1 MKLNTIRK
9 CKCPICRKNY
19 VSKDAVYDHIE
30 RAHKDMIPEG
40 IPSDQYF
47 YDLTHDKT
55 TVCVI
60 CKRKTPWNP
69 KTHKYARL
77 CGRKECAQKNRE
89 IFKERMMRV
98 YNKYNLAND
107 PEHQKKMLAA
117 RKISGRYEWENG
129 GEPTTYVGSYEKDF
143 LLNCDTVFNFEST
156 DIIAPSPNVYRYTY
170 NGAEHFYI
178 PDFYIPD
185 LRLEVE
191 VKDGGDNPNMHH
203 KIQAVDKVKEKHKDE
218 ALMKQRDNNYIKVVN
233 KKYGDFLALINKLRS
248 DDLSPEERR
257 NKIKIKP
264 E

>member
-1 MKLNTIRK
+1 M
-9 CKCPICRKNY
+9 
-19 VSKDAVYDHIE
+19 SKDAVYDHIE
-30 RAHKDMIPEG
+30 RAHSDMIPGG
-40 IPSDQYF
+40 IPSDQYY
-47 YDLTHDKT
+47 YDLTHDKH

-60 CKRKTPWNP
+60 CKRRTPWNP

-117 RKISGRYEWENG
+117 RKISGKYQWENG

-143 LLNCDTVFNFEST
+143 LLNCDTVFNFESA
-156 DIIAPSPNVYRYTY
+156 DIIAPSPNVYRYQY
-170 NGAEHFYI
+170 NGEDHFYI

-191 VKDGGDNPNMHH
+191 IKDGGDNPNMHH
-203 KIQAVDKVKEKHKDE
+203 KIQAVDKVK
-218 ALMKQRDNNYIKVVN
+218 
-233 KKYGDFLALINKLRS
+233 
-248 DDLSPEERR
+248 
-257 NKIKIKP
+257 
-264 E
+264 